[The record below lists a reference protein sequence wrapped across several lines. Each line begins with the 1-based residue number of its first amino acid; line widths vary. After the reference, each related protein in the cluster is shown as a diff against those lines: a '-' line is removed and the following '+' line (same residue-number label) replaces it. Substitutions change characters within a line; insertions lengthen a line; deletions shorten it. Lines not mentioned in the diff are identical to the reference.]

1 MVEEA
6 KQESIGET
14 VALRDH
20 AGMRAER
27 IARRTNASPRAIP
40 DYSRLHPCEATDE
53 ELALV
58 GAVGVA
64 EFVVQMNRALVD
76 RGMLPITQGDY
87 PTTRKRLVKLL
98 ERWKRYVRQ

>member
-6 KQESIGET
+6 KQETIGEPA
-14 VALRDH
+14 ALRDA

-27 IARRTNASPRAIP
+27 IARRTAASPRTVP
-40 DYSRLHPCEATDE
+40 DYSRLHPCEATPE

-58 GAVGVA
+58 GAVSVA
-64 EFVVQMNRALVD
+64 EFVVKMNRALID
-76 RGMLPITQGDY
+76 RGLLPITQGDY

-98 ERWKRYVRQ
+98 ERWRRFVQH